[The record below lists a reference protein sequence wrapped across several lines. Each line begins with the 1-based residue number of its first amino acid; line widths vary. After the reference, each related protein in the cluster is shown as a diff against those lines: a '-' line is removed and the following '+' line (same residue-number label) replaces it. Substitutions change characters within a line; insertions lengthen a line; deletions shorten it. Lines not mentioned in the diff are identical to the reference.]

1 MVSTFSVPRVLYT
14 PRLRQLIVHLRV
26 VIKKKAAD
34 CFAVYKTTKTKSIKI
49 RTTVKIKQTIK
60 KQGTKILYGFLI

>member
-26 VIKKKAAD
+26 VIKKKAD